1 MCAPVT
7 GVGRVCCVRALAGA
21 HIRVILGVFSIV
33 FSSERG
39 VLVWLGLSSQ
49 VENRM
54 RIEMVMQ
61 ELAASDDDTD

>member
-1 MCAPVT
+1 M
-7 GVGRVCCVRALAGA
+7 
-21 HIRVILGVFSIV
+21 ILGVFSIV

-39 VLVWLGLSSQ
+39 LFVWLGLSSQ

>member
-1 MCAPVT
+1 MRKLVAT
-7 GVGRVCCVRALAGA
+7 
-21 HIRVILGVFSIV
+21 SEQNQTD
-33 FSSERG
+33 SSPDASQCEKTMGNKRRMIPKNRKKPKM
-39 VLVWLGLSSQ
+39 SSQ

>member
-1 MCAPVT
+1 MWDVCAV
-7 GVGRVCCVRALAGA
+7 CVRLREGA

-33 FSSERG
+33 LSSERG

>member
-1 MCAPVT
+1 M
-7 GVGRVCCVRALAGA
+7 
-21 HIRVILGVFSIV
+21 ILGVFSIV

-39 VLVWLGLSSQ
+39 FLVWLGLSSQ